1 MSGHN
6 KWSSIKHKKGAND
19 AKRGKLFSKL
29 IKEIT
34 VATKIGGDI
43 IEGNPRLKTAID
55 KAKQANMP
63 SKNIDSAIK
72 RGAGNME
79 GVDYQEIVYEGYAP
93 GGVALMI
100 KCLTDNKNRS
110 VSDVRS
116 TLTKNNGSLG
126 ENGSVAWQF
135 DQKGV
140 ISIEASESPGEEA
153 MMELAL
159 EAGAEDVI
167 NEEEGVTV
175 LTDPSDF
182 NTILDKIKEQG
193 IAVAEAD
200 ITFYPRQTVPVS
212 SEDAEKINRLVELLD
227 DLDDVQFVSS
237 NEELKS

>member
-34 VATKIGGDI
+34 VAAKLGGDN
-43 IEGNPRLKTAID
+43 IEANPRLKSAID

-63 SKNIDSAIK
+63 VKNIDNAVK
-72 RGAGNME
+72 RGSGNME
-79 GVDYQEIVYEGYAP
+79 GSDYQEIIYEGYGP
-93 GGVALMI
+93 NGIALMI

-116 TLTKNNGSLG
+116 TLTKNGGNLG

-135 DQKGV
+135 AQKGV
-140 ISIEASESPGEEA
+140 INIERENAPEEEE
-153 MMELAL
+153 MIELAL

-167 NEEEGVTV
+167 VEPEGVTI
-175 LTDPSDF
+175 LTEPGEFHDVTAAIREKNIEIADSDV
-182 NTILDKIKEQG
+182 TY
-193 IAVAEAD
+193 
-200 ITFYPRQTVPVS
+200 YPQQTVPIS
-212 SEDAEKINRLVELLD
+212 ASDAEKVNRLIEILE
-227 DLDDVQFVSS
+227 DLDDVQTVSS
-237 NEELKS
+237 NEEVSS